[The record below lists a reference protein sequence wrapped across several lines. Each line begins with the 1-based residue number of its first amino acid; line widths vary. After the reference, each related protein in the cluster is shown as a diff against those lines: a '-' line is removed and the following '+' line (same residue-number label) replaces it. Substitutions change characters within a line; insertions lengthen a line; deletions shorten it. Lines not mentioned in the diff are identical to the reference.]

1 MFCIFKP
8 SYILTYRKYEV
19 MFWILVIGIILIGFL
34 FILAEVLFVPGGL
47 LGAIG
52 GIVLLYGIYLPYSV
66 GETTG
71 GHITLAATLVLLTL
85 SLFMAIRSQTWK
97 KIQLDRVID
106 SNVKNNDIDKLSVG
120 DQGIAISRLNPM
132 GTARFDKHSVE
143 VSSFDNFTDEGKKV
157 EIIKIEKNKII
168 VKQIN

>member
-1 MFCIFKP
+1 
-8 SYILTYRKYEV
+8 
-19 MFWILVIGIILIGFL
+19 MFWILVVGIILIGFL
-34 FILAEVLFVPGGL
+34 FILAEVLFVPGGV

-71 GHITLAATLVLLTL
+71 GHITLAATLVLLTI

-97 KIQLDRVID
+97 KIQLDKVID
-106 SNVKNNDIDKLSVG
+106 SNVKNKDAETLLVG
-120 DQGIAISRLNPM
+120 DQGLATSRLNPM
-132 GTARFDKHSVE
+132 GTARFDSNYVE
-143 VSSFDNFTDEGKKV
+143 VTTFDNFTDEGKQV

>member
-1 MFCIFKP
+1 
-8 SYILTYRKYEV
+8 
-19 MFWILVIGIILIGFL
+19 MFWVLVVGIILIGFL
-34 FILAEVLFVPGGL
+34 FILAEVLFVPGGV

-71 GHITLAATLVLLTL
+71 GHITLFTTLVLLTI

-97 KIQLDRVID
+97 KIQLDKVID
-106 SNVKNNDIDKLSVG
+106 SNVKNKDTETLKIG
-120 DQGIAISRLNPM
+120 DQGVATSRLNPM
-132 GTARFDKHSVE
+132 GTVRFDNKYVE
-143 VSSFDNFTDEGKKV
+143 VTTFDTFTNEGEDV